1 MPGSEAQLSDESQDW
16 KPPPEF
22 EIVKELN
29 AHAGRIATSL
39 AFLLAAGS
47 ISIANGAIRDILS
60 RPAGTLQ
67 PVSVSLALSGMS
79 LIAGIMFLAFAFEPA
94 VPLNLK
100 DISAW
105 CRLLERKRRYSEIAL
120 GAVVSS
126 VFGLLAAWAG
136 AYIETF
142 GLMAS
147 IAYVAFALVGSL
159 NIFRTLWLF

>member
-1 MPGSEAQLSDESQDW
+1 MPCLDQ
-16 KPPPEF
+16 P
-22 EIVKELN
+22 
-29 AHAGRIATSL
+29 
-39 AFLLAAGS
+39 AFPS
-47 ISIANGAIRDILS
+47 
-60 RPAGTLQ
+60 

-136 AYIETF
+136 VYYIETF

-147 IAYVAFALVGSL
+147 FAYVAFALVGSL
-159 NIFRTLWLF
+159 NILRMLWLFISALRSGH